1 MRNCQTGKKELMPQE
16 VNMTFNEAKEVLKSQ
31 GYICESKKKSEEDKV
46 EDYVIARLK
55 GVGFDSPDWYGNEWE
70 MDCETD
76 GYRIEVASLNQ
87 KKYLLSVKDGYKEI
101 DLKVPGVKAFRSD
114 RAGNGYHWTNYEKL
128 LTDIE
133 KVIIYLHEEMG

>member
-1 MRNCQTGKKELMPQE
+1 MNL
-16 VNMTFNEAKEVLKSQ
+16 VEAKEILKSQ
-31 GYICESKKKSEEDKV
+31 GYICESKKKFEEDKV
-46 EDYVIARLK
+46 EDYVIDRLK
-55 GVGFDSPDWYGNEWE
+55 GIGFEEPDWYGDGAGYEWE

-76 GYRIEVASLNQ
+76 GYRLEVVSLNG

-101 DLKVPGVKAFRSD
+101 DLKVPGVRAFRSD

-133 KVIIYLHEEMG
+133 KVIIYLHDEMD